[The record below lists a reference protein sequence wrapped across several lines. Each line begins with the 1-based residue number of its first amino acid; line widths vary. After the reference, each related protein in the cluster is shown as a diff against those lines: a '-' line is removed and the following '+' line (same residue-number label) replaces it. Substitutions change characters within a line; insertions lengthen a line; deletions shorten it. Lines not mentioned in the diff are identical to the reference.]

1 MEVMTIVEII
11 TAIIAALGGWE
22 AIKYLINRKENKRI
36 KEAEADSV
44 EFGVLRETVE
54 FLQTQ
59 LRNMVEQD
67 AEKEKR
73 FVEQTKRLREV
84 QDREHALM
92 QDKQKIE
99 LELQRFRCVRP
110 KCAQREPQNG
120 Y

>member
-1 MEVMTIVEII
+1 MEVTVILEVV
-11 TAIIAALGGWE
+11 AAVIAALGGWE
-22 AIKYLINRKENKRI
+22 AIRYFINRKANARKA
-36 KEAEADSV
+36 EAEADSA

-59 LRNMVEQD
+59 LK
-67 AEKEKR
+67 EKEER
-73 FVEQTKRLREV
+73 FANQTDHLRKV
-84 QDREHALM
+84 QDDYFELLKKNAAT
-92 QDKQKIE
+92 E

>member
-1 MEVMTIVEII
+1 MEISVILEVI
-11 TAIIAALGGWE
+11 AAVVAALGGWE
-22 AIKYLINRKENKRI
+22 AIRYFINRKSNARKA
-36 KEAEADSV
+36 EAEADSA

-59 LRNMVEQD
+59 LK
-67 AEKEKR
+67 EKEER
-73 FVEQTKRLREV
+73 FANQTDRLRKV
-84 QDREHALM
+84 QDDYFELLKKNAAT
-92 QDKQKIE
+92 E